1 MDKAVLVGINLHEYI
16 DINYQLDELENLA
29 NSCNIE
35 VTYKIIQDILPTP
48 NFYVGRGK
56 LDEIKMAA
64 VDSNSSIVIFNDELT
79 PAQLKNL
86 ENALELKVIDRSLLI
101 LNIFSSRANTHESAL
116 EVELAQLK
124 YMLPRL
130 VGLSS
135 SLSRQG
141 SGFNA
146 KGPGEKKIEL
156 DRRLIQNNIV
166 KIRKKLDEI
175 NKSKE
180 NMKNKRK
187 NTGIPSVCLVG
198 YTNAGKSSLMNRLVE
213 EFGFIKSKTVYAE
226 DQLFATL
233 STSVRHI
240 ILNDNTNFI
249 LSDTIGFISKLP
261 HHLIESF
268 KTTLS
273 EVMSADL
280 ILHVVDVSN
289 KYYDEQIIVTNN
301 VLKSLNVTAPMI
313 YVFNKCDLLDE
324 QFFPEYD
331 NSIIVSVK
339 SNQNIY
345 LLINKIK
352 EYILNDYKIA
362 VLHIPY
368 NDYKMVNS
376 LYTDEHIINI
386 KELDEYVLVEAKIK
400 NKNLHL
406 YEKFIINN

>member
-48 NFYVGRGK
+48 NFYVGSGK

-64 VDSNSSIVIFNDELT
+64 VDSDSSIVIFNDELT

-240 ILNDNTNFI
+240 ILNDNTDFI

-289 KYYDEQIIVTNN
+289 KYYTEQIKVTNS

-368 NDYKMVNS
+368 SDYKMVNC

>member
-48 NFYVGRGK
+48 NFYVGSGK

-64 VDSNSSIVIFNDELT
+64 VDSDSSIVIFNDELT

-240 ILNDNTNFI
+240 ILNDNTDFI

-289 KYYDEQIIVTNN
+289 KYYTEQIKVTNN

-368 NDYKMVNS
+368 SDYKMVNS

-406 YEKFIINN
+406 YKKFIINN

>member
-48 NFYVGRGK
+48 NFYVGSGK

-64 VDSNSSIVIFNDELT
+64 VDSDSSIVIFNDELT

-240 ILNDNTNFI
+240 ILNDNTDFI

-289 KYYDEQIIVTNN
+289 KYYTEQIKVTNN

-368 NDYKMVNS
+368 SDYKMVNS